1 MSRANLNPN
10 AYRTNR
16 QEKYIPMKIIKS
28 LFTAIL
34 LLLLLTLGGCASSKS
49 SNHAWEITRTRILID
64 ERYDASIPQDLEQ
77 MMAPY
82 KQRVDSLTQPVM
94 GQLARPMDAR
104 QPESLLSNLLSDIM
118 VWAGNM
124 FDEHPEIGIYN
135 IGGIRASLPAG
146 DITFGH
152 ILEVAPF
159 QNKLCFLSLRGD
171 HLIELFEQIAALG
184 GQGVSQGVALVIGK
198 NKQLISV
205 RINGQAI
212 DPTKDYRI
220 ATIDYVAEGNDKMTA
235 FKKKT
240 NYIIPTIKK
249 NDARDIIA
257 AYFQEK
263 QRQHLI
269 VDAKIEGRITISNE

>member
-1 MSRANLNPN
+1 M
-10 AYRTNR
+10 
-16 QEKYIPMKIIKS
+16 
-28 LFTAIL
+28 
-34 LLLLLTLGGCASSKS
+34 
-49 SNHAWEITRTRILID
+49 
-64 ERYDASIPQDLEQ
+64 
-77 MMAPY
+77 
-82 KQRVDSLTQPVM
+82 
-94 GQLARPMDAR
+94 
-104 QPESLLSNLLSDIM
+104 
-118 VWAGNM
+118 
-124 FDEHPEIGIYN
+124 
-135 IGGIRASLPAG
+135 
-146 DITFGH
+146 
-152 ILEVAPF
+152 
-159 QNKLCFLSLRGD
+159 
-171 HLIELFEQIAALG
+171 
-184 GQGVSQGVALVIGK
+184 SQGVALVIGK

-205 RINGQAI
+205 RIHGQAI

>member
-1 MSRANLNPN
+1 MSRANLNPI

-124 FDEHPEIGIYN
+124 FDEHP
-135 IGGIRASLPAG
+135 
-146 DITFGH
+146 
-152 ILEVAPF
+152 
-159 QNKLCFLSLRGD
+159 
-171 HLIELFEQIAALG
+171 
-184 GQGVSQGVALVIGK
+184 
-198 NKQLISV
+198 
-205 RINGQAI
+205 
-212 DPTKDYRI
+212 
-220 ATIDYVAEGNDKMTA
+220 
-235 FKKKT
+235 
-240 NYIIPTIKK
+240 
-249 NDARDIIA
+249 
-257 AYFQEK
+257 
-263 QRQHLI
+263 
-269 VDAKIEGRITISNE
+269 